1 MLRADVDDVE
11 TAAQKEPAMH
21 VSHSRQLALLT
32 LLPMLFAACAPSTSP
47 SGSAPSP
54 SAGPNLEAV
63 MTDLTLTVS
72 TLATGLD
79 EPTGIAFL
87 GDTDALVTEK
97 ATGRVMRVQDGT
109 LGDPVIDL
117 AVNSFDERGLLGIA
131 VHPDFDATNFVYLY
145 WTQRGPGAAAQSAS
159 PEASEDLL
167 GDDSDQATE
176 VPSLGNRVDRFTWD
190 GSALTFDRNIVRLRS
205 HTLAADTSGRIRGN
219 HDAGPIVFGP
229 DGKLYVTFG
238 DQNLRGQLQN
248 VADGPP
254 PDDENFAGVILRL
267 DDDGAAPSDNPFFAQ
282 GAQMGGAA
290 GANVQKI
297 FAYGV
302 RNTFGLAFD
311 PETGALWET
320 ENGDDAYDEINVFE
334 PGANSGWIQLM
345 GTPERFD
352 EWKKLETESKDGF
365 DNPDFPPDKLAEDAD
380 EAQARL
386 FKLDGS
392 AYAAPVLSYRYPPAL
407 TSVWLVRDDALGAS
421 SRDTAWFGTVLTD
434 SILRYP
440 LAADGA
446 GLQLEGGLADKVDD
460 NTAKGD
466 LGESKDNVVGTGFG
480 IITDIRQAPD
490 GLLYVVSLSD
500 GTVYRIEPNEGG
512 ASPSSSASASA
523 PPAASASPSSA
534 PPASGAT
541 ELTIGTTTDA
551 SLKFDPETAT
561 VPTGAAVRL
570 TFENR
575 DSVPHNLTFGE
586 PINAKTAT
594 IVPPG
599 ASETIE
605 FTAPAPGSHKF
616 TCTIHPGMEGTLEVT
631 P

>member
-1 MLRADVDDVE
+1 
-11 TAAQKEPAMH
+11 MH
-21 VSHSRQLALLT
+21 VPRPRDLLLALL
-32 LLPMLFAACAPSTSP
+32 PIVVAACTPSSTP

-54 SAGPNLEAV
+54 SAGPDLAAA
-63 MTDLTLTVS
+63 MTDP
-72 TLATGLD
+72 TLAVATFAAGLD
-79 EPTGIAFL
+79 QPTGIAFL

-117 AVNSFDERGLLGIA
+117 AVNFFDERGLLGIA
-131 VHPDFDATNFVYLY
+131 LHPDFQTTNFVYLF
-145 WTQRGPGAAAQSAS
+145 WTQRASGAAAETAS
-159 PEASEDLL
+159 PGASLGATPGSSEDLL
-167 GDDSDQATE
+167 GDDSDQAGE
-176 VPSLGNRVDRFTWD
+176 VPRLGNRVDRFTWD

-205 HTLAADTSGRIRGN
+205 NTLDADTSGRIRGN
-219 HDAGPIVFGP
+219 HDAGPIAFGP

-248 VADGPP
+248 IADGPP
-254 PDDENFAGVILRL
+254 PDDDNFSGVILRL
-267 DDDGAAPSDNPFFAQ
+267 DDDGTAPSDNPFYAQ
-282 GAQMGGAA
+282 GTQMGGAA
-290 GANVQKI
+290 GANIQKVY
-297 FAYGV
+297 AYGV
-302 RNTFGLAFD
+302 RNTFGLTFD

-320 ENGDDAYDEINVFE
+320 ENGDDAYDEINILE
-334 PGANSGWIQLM
+334 SGANSGWIQLM
-345 GTPERFD
+345 GPPERFD

-365 DNPDFPPDKLAEDAD
+365 DEPGFPPDKLAANAD

-392 AYAAPVLSYRYPPAL
+392 VYTAPVLSYRYPPAL
-407 TSVWLVRDDALGAS
+407 TSVWLVRDGALGDTS
-421 SRDTAWFGTVLTD
+421 QDTAWFGTVLTD

-446 GLQLEGGLADKVDD
+446 GLALEGGLADKVDD

-466 LGESKDNVVGTGFG
+466 LGESKDNVAGTGFG

-490 GLLYVVSLSD
+490 GLLYVVSMSD

-512 ASPSSSASASA
+512 ASPSASSASTTP
-523 PPAASASPSSA
+523 PPASPTPAGSVTPSSA
-534 PPASGAT
+534 PPASTAT

-551 SLKFDPETAT
+551 SLKFDPTTAT
-561 VPTGAAVRL
+561 VPTGVLVRL

-594 IVPPG
+594 VVPPG

-605 FTAPAPGSHKF
+605 FTAPAPGSYKF
-616 TCTIHPGMEGTLEVT
+616 TCTLHPGMDGTLEVT

>member
-1 MLRADVDDVE
+1 LPGLRD
-11 TAAQKEPAMH
+11 
-21 VSHSRQLALLT
+21 LALPT
-32 LLPMLFAACAPSTSP
+32 LVLAIFVGCTPATTPSAAPSAS
-47 SGSAPSP
+47 
-54 SAGPNLEAV
+54 GPNLAAA
-63 MTDLTLTVS
+63 MTDPTLAVS
-72 TLATGLD
+72 TFASGLD
-79 EPTGIAFL
+79 QPTGIAFL
-87 GDTDALVTEK
+87 GDGDALVTEK
-97 ATGRVMRVQDGT
+97 ATGRVMRVHDGT

-117 AVNSFDERGLLGIA
+117 AVNNFDERGLLGIA
-131 VHPDFDATNFVYLY
+131 LHPDFETTNFVYLY
-145 WTQRGPGAAAQSAS
+145 WTQRVSGAAAQSAAPGAS
-159 PEASEDLL
+159 LGATPEDPADLL

-176 VPSLGNRVDRFTWD
+176 VPNLGNRVDRFTWD

-205 HTLAADTSGRIRGN
+205 NTLDKDTSGRIRGN
-219 HDAGPIVFGP
+219 HDAGPIAFGP
-229 DGKLYVTFG
+229 DDKLYVTLG

-248 VADGPP
+248 IADGPP
-254 PDDENFAGVILRL
+254 PDDATFTGVILRL
-267 DDDGAAPSDNPFFAQ
+267 DDDGTAPSDNPFYAQ
-282 GAQMGGAA
+282 GTQMGGAA

-297 FAYGV
+297 YAYGV
-302 RNTFGLAFD
+302 RNTFGLTFD
-311 PETGALWET
+311 PKSGNLWET
-320 ENGDDAYDEINVFE
+320 ENGDDAYDEVNVFK

-345 GTPERFD
+345 GPPDRFD

-365 DNPDFPPDKLAEDAD
+365 DNPGFPPDKLAANAD

-392 AYAAPVLSYRYPPAL
+392 AYSAPVLSYRYPPAL
-407 TSVWLVRDDALGAS
+407 TSVWLVRDDALGET

-446 GLQLEGGLADKVDD
+446 GLALEGGLADKVDD
-460 NTAKGD
+460 NIAKGD

-480 IITDIRQAPD
+480 IITDIRQGPD

-500 GTVYRIEPNEGG
+500 GIVYRIGQNEGG
-512 ASPSSSASASA
+512 AGPSASA
-523 PPAASASPSSA
+523 PATVPAGSPAPGSAPPASG

-551 SLKFDPETAT
+551 SLKFDPATAT
-561 VPTGAAVRL
+561 VPTGVLVRL

-575 DSVPHNLTFGE
+575 DTVPHNLTFGE

-594 IVPPG
+594 VVPPA

-605 FTAPAPGSHKF
+605 FTAPTPGSYKF
-616 TCTIHPGMEGTLEVT
+616 NCTLHPGMEGTLQVT